1 MYTNGKVQILKIL
14 HLFSDWKWTGPAE
27 PALNLCVELKKR
39 GHDVT
44 LACGKAMDDYPF
56 PPDSE
61 SVEKSAY
68 ERGLVPINRFHLSK
82 HFSFFKYISDIKN
95 LSAFMNEE
103 AYDIVHVHR
112 NQDHLVG
119 GIAARRTRRYLPIVR
134 TNHDGVALK
143 KNLRNKIC
151 LTWLKDKLIAVSE
164 EARVAD
170 MNSFGLS
177 EDKTIMINASINC
190 QRFNPG
196 GSPLIHR
203 KMFGMKGEDIVVG
216 IIARIQTHR
225 RFHIL
230 LQAIKIASEEVP
242 KLKLLVIGRG
252 TKEKQLLTEPAKTMG
267 LEDVVIH
274 PGYRTGDYVEVVS
287 CMDFNIFLM
296 PGTDGSCR
304 AVREVMAM
312 GKPVIAADRG
322 MLSSIVDDNITG
334 FVLDDTPENLAKA
347 TVMLANDIKLRKKM
361 ADTSLKKA
369 QDVFSQESMAE
380 KVEKV
385 YEGLL

>member
-1 MYTNGKVQILKIL
+1 MKIL

-27 PALNLCVELKKR
+27 PALNLCIELKKR

-61 SVEKSAY
+61 SVEKYAY
-68 ERGLVPINRFHLSK
+68 ERNLVPVTKFNLSK
-82 HFSFFKYISDIKN
+82 HFSLFKYISDIKN
-95 LSAFMNEE
+95 LSIFMNDESF
-103 AYDIVHVHR
+103 DIVHVHR

-119 GIAARRTRRYLPIVR
+119 GIAARRTGRNLPVVR

-151 LTWLKDKLIAVSE
+151 LTRLTDKLIAVSE
-164 EARVAD
+164 KARVAD
-170 MNSFGLS
+170 MNRFGLD
-177 EDKTIMINASINC
+177 EDKTIMINASIDC
-190 QRFNPG
+190 HRFNT
-196 GSPLIHR
+196 GSRPLTHR
-203 KMFGMKGEDIVVG
+203 KQFGMNDDDIVVG

-230 LQAIKIASEEVP
+230 LQAIKIASKEVP

-252 TKEKQLLTEPAKTMG
+252 TKEKQLLTEPAKEMG

-274 PGYRTGDYVEVVS
+274 PGYRTGDYVEAVS

-322 MLSSIVDDNITG
+322 MLSSIVDNNITG
-334 FVLDDTPENLAKA
+334 FVIDDTPENLASA
-347 TVMLANDIKLRKKM
+347 TVKLANDIELRKKM
-361 ADTSLKKA
+361 ADASLKKA
-369 QDVFSQESMAE
+369 QEVYSQESMAE
-380 KVEKV
+380 EVEKV
-385 YEGLL
+385 YESLLSQ

>member
-1 MYTNGKVQILKIL
+1 MKIL

-39 GHDVT
+39 GHNVT

-56 PPDSE
+56 PPNSE

-68 ERGLVPINRFHLSK
+68 ERGLTPVTRFYLSK

-95 LSAFMNEE
+95 LSVFMNEE
-103 AYDIVHVHR
+103 EYDIVHVHR

-119 GIAARRTRRYLPIVR
+119 GIAARRTGRSLPVVR
-134 TNHDGVALK
+134 TSHDGVALK
-143 KNLRNKIC
+143 KGIRNNIC
-151 LTWLKDKLIAVSE
+151 LTRLTDKLITVSE
-164 EARVAD
+164 EAKLAD
-170 MNSFGLS
+170 MRNFGLS
-177 EDKTIMINASINC
+177 KDKVIMINASIDC
-190 QRFNPG
+190 HRFNPG
-196 GSPLIHR
+196 DGHLVHR
-203 KMFGMKGEDIVVG
+203 EKFGMKEDDIVVG

-230 LQAIKIASEEVP
+230 LEAIKIASREVP
-242 KLKLLVIGRG
+242 RLKLLVIGRG
-252 TKEKQLLTEPAKTMG
+252 TKEKQLLTEPTRTMG

-274 PGYRTGDYVEVVS
+274 PGYRTDDYVEAVS

-322 MLSSIVDDNITG
+322 MLSTIVDHNVTG
-334 FVLDDTPENLAKA
+334 FVIDDTPENLAAA
-347 TVMLANDIKLRKKM
+347 TVKLANDIELRGKM
-361 ADTSLKKA
+361 ADAALKKA
-369 QDVFSQESMAE
+369 QNVFSQESMAE
-380 KVEKV
+380 KVERV
-385 YEGLL
+385 YEELLSK

>member
-1 MYTNGKVQILKIL
+1 MKIL

-61 SVEKSAY
+61 SVEKYAY
-68 ERGLVPINRFHLSK
+68 ERGLVPVTRFHLSK
-82 HFSFFKYISDIKN
+82 HFNLFKYISDIKN
-95 LSAFMNEE
+95 LSVFMNDE
-103 AYDIVHVHR
+103 AFDIVHVHR

-119 GIAARRTRRYLPIVR
+119 GIAARRTGRRLPIVR
-134 TNHDGVALK
+134 TNHDGVVLK
-143 KNLRNKIC
+143 KNLRNKYC
-151 LTWLKDKLIAVSE
+151 LTRLTDKLIDVSE
-164 EARVAD
+164 DARVAD

-177 EDKTIMINASINC
+177 ADKTIMINASIDC

-196 GSPLIHR
+196 SGPLTYR
-203 KMFGMKGEDIVVG
+203 KKFGMKDDDIVVG

-230 LQAIKIASEEVP
+230 LKAIKIASKKVP

-252 TKEKQLLTEPAKTMG
+252 TKEKQLLTEPAKEMG
-267 LEDVVIH
+267 LEDVVVH
-274 PGYRTGDYVEVVS
+274 PGYRTSDYVEAVS
-287 CMDFNIFLM
+287 CMDYNIFLM
-296 PGTDGSCR
+296 PGTDGSSR

-322 MLSSIVDDNITG
+322 MLSSIVDNNSTG
-334 FVLDDTPENLAKA
+334 FVIDDTPENLAEA
-347 TVMLANDIKLRKKM
+347 TVRLATDIELRKKM
-361 ADTSLKKA
+361 AAASLKKT
-369 QDVFSQESMAE
+369 QDIFSQESMAE
-380 KVEKV
+380 KVENV
-385 YEGLL
+385 YKELLLK

>member
-1 MYTNGKVQILKIL
+1 KY
-14 HLFSDWKWTGPAE
+14 
-27 PALNLCVELKKR
+27 
-39 GHDVT
+39 
-44 LACGKAMDDYPF
+44 
-56 PPDSE
+56 
-61 SVEKSAY
+61 AY
-68 ERGLVPINRFHLSK
+68 ERDMVPVTRFNLSK

-95 LSAFMNEE
+95 LSVLMKEE

-119 GIAARRTRRYLPIVR
+119 GMAARRTGRSLPIVR

-143 KNLRNKIC
+143 KNMRNKKC
-151 LTWLKDKLIAVSE
+151 LTRLTDKLIEVSE

-170 MNSFGLS
+170 MSNFGLS
-177 EDKTIMINASINC
+177 VDKTIMINASIDC
-190 QRFNPG
+190 HRFNPG
-196 GSPLIHR
+196 SGPLTHR
-203 KMFGMKGEDIVVG
+203 KMFGMKDEDIVVG

-267 LEDVVIH
+267 LGDVVIH
-274 PGYRTGDYVEVVS
+274 PGYRTGDYVEAVS

-334 FVLDDTPENLAKA
+334 FVLEDTPENLAKA
-347 TVMLANDIKLRKKM
+347 TVMLANDIELRKKM
-361 ADTSLKKA
+361 ADASLKKA

-385 YEGLL
+385 YESLLK

>member
-1 MYTNGKVQILKIL
+1 VRIL

-68 ERGLVPINRFHLSK
+68 ERGIVPVTRFYLSK
-82 HFSFFKYISDIKN
+82 HFRLFRAISDIRN
-95 LSAFMNEE
+95 LSTFMNVE

-119 GIAARRTRRYLPIVR
+119 GIAARRTGRRLPVVR
-134 TNHDGVALK
+134 TSHDGVALK
-143 KNLRNKIC
+143 KDLRNKIC
-151 LTWLKDKLIAVSE
+151 LTRLTDKLITVSE
-164 EARVAD
+164 MARAAD
-170 MNSFGLS
+170 MKNFGLN
-177 EDKTIMINASINC
+177 EDKVIMINPSIDC
-190 QRFNPG
+190 RRFNPG
-196 GSPLIHR
+196 DGHLVHR
-203 KMFGMKGEDIVVG
+203 ERFGMKEDDIVAG

-230 LQAIKIASEEVP
+230 LEAIKIASQEVP

-252 TKEKQLLTEPAKTMG
+252 TKEKQLLTKPTGTMG

-274 PGYRTGDYVEVVS
+274 IGYRTGDYVEAVS

-322 MLSSIVDDNITG
+322 MLSTIVDHNITG
-334 FVLDDTPENLAKA
+334 FVIDDTPENLATA
-347 TVMLANDIKLRKKM
+347 IVRLAKDSELRSKM
-361 ADTSLKKA
+361 ADASLKKA

-380 KVEKV
+380 KVERV
-385 YEGLL
+385 YKGLLS

>member
-1 MYTNGKVQILKIL
+1 MKIL

-68 ERGLVPINRFHLSK
+68 ERGLTPVTRFYLSK

-95 LSAFMNEE
+95 LSVFMNEE

-119 GIAARRTRRYLPIVR
+119 GIAARRTGRSLPVVR
-134 TNHDGVALK
+134 TSHDGVALK
-143 KNLRNKIC
+143 KGIRNNIC
-151 LTWLKDKLIAVSE
+151 LTRLTDKLITVSE
-164 EARVAD
+164 EAKLAD
-170 MNSFGLS
+170 MRNFGLS
-177 EDKTIMINASINC
+177 KDKVIMINASIDC
-190 QRFNPG
+190 HRFNPG
-196 GSPLIHR
+196 DGHLVHR
-203 KMFGMKGEDIVVG
+203 EKFGMKEDDIVVG

-230 LQAIKIASEEVP
+230 LEAIKIASQEVP

-252 TKEKQLLTEPAKTMG
+252 TKEKQLLTEPTRTMG

-274 PGYRTGDYVEVVS
+274 PGYRTDDYVEVVS

-322 MLSSIVDDNITG
+322 MLSTIVDHNVTG
-334 FVLDDTPENLAKA
+334 FVIDDTPENLAAA
-347 TVMLANDIKLRKKM
+347 TVKLANDIELRKKM
-361 ADTSLKKA
+361 ADAALKKV
-369 QDVFSQESMAE
+369 QNVFSQESMAE
-380 KVEKV
+380 KVERV
-385 YEGLL
+385 YEELLSK

>member
-1 MYTNGKVQILKIL
+1 MKIL

-61 SVEKSAY
+61 SVEKSTY
-68 ERGLVPINRFHLSK
+68 ERGLVPVTRFHLSK
-82 HFSFFKYISDIKN
+82 HFSPFKYISDIKN
-95 LSAFMNEE
+95 LSVFMNEK
-103 AYDIVHVHR
+103 AYDIIHVHR

-119 GIAARRTRRYLPIVR
+119 GMAAKRTGRYLPVVR

-143 KNLRNKIC
+143 KNLRNRIC
-151 LTWLKDKLIAVSE
+151 LTRLTDKLIEVSE

-177 EDKTIMINASINC
+177 EDKIIMINASIDC
-190 QRFNPG
+190 HRFNPG
-196 GSPLIHR
+196 DGHLIHR
-203 KMFGMKGEDIVVG
+203 EKFGMKEDDIVVG

-230 LQAIKIASEEVP
+230 LEAIKIASQEVP

-252 TKEKQLLTEPAKTMG
+252 TKEKQLLTEPTRTMG
-267 LEDVVIH
+267 LEDIVVH
-274 PGYRTGDYVEVVS
+274 TGYRTDDYVETVS

-322 MLSSIVDDNITG
+322 MLSTIVDNNVTG
-334 FVLDDTPENLAKA
+334 FVIGDTPENLAAA
-347 TVMLANDIKLRKKM
+347 TVKLANDIELRKKM
-361 ADTSLKKA
+361 ADAALKKA

-380 KVEKV
+380 KVERV
-385 YEGLL
+385 YEKLLSKQNEN

>member
-1 MYTNGKVQILKIL
+1 MKIL

-68 ERGLVPINRFHLSK
+68 ERGLVPVTRFNLSK
-82 HFSFFKYISDIKN
+82 HFRFFKAVSDVKK
-95 LSAFMNEE
+95 LSAFMNDGE
-103 AYDIVHVHR
+103 YDIVHVHR

-119 GIAARRTRRYLPIVR
+119 GIAARRTGRRLPVVR
-134 TNHDGVALK
+134 TSHDGVALK
-143 KNLRNKIC
+143 KDLRNKIC
-151 LTWLKDKLIAVSE
+151 LTRLTDKLITVSE
-164 EARVAD
+164 KARVAD
-170 MNSFGLS
+170 MNRFGLS
-177 EDKTIMINASINC
+177 KDKIIMINASIDC
-190 QRFNPG
+190 RRFNPG
-196 GSPLIHR
+196 NGHLTHR
-203 KMFGMKGEDIVVG
+203 DKFGIKKDDIVVG

-230 LQAIKIASEEVP
+230 LKAIKIASQEVP

-252 TKEKQLLTEPAKTMG
+252 TKEKQLLTEPTRTMG

-274 PGYRTGDYVEVVS
+274 TGYRTTDYVEAVS

-312 GKPVIAADRG
+312 GKPVIAANRG
-322 MLSSIVDDNITG
+322 MLSTIVDDNVTG
-334 FVLDDTPENLAKA
+334 LVIDDTPENLAMA
-347 TVMLANDIKLRKKM
+347 TVRLSKDSELRKKM
-361 ADTSLKKA
+361 AEASLKKA

-380 KVEKV
+380 KVESV
-385 YEGLL
+385 YKELLS

>member
-1 MYTNGKVQILKIL
+1 MKIL

-56 PPDSE
+56 PPNSE
-61 SVEKSAY
+61 SVEKSVY
-68 ERGLVPINRFHLSK
+68 ERGLTPITRFYLSK
-82 HFSFFKYISDIKN
+82 HFSFFKYVSDIKN
-95 LSAFMNEE
+95 LSVFMNEE

-119 GIAARRTRRYLPIVR
+119 GIAARRTGRSLPVVR
-134 TNHDGVALK
+134 TSHDGVALK
-143 KNLRNKIC
+143 KGIRNNIC
-151 LTWLKDKLIAVSE
+151 LTRLTDKLITVSE
-164 EARVAD
+164 EAKLAD
-170 MNSFGLS
+170 MRNFGLS
-177 EDKTIMINASINC
+177 KDKVIMINASIDC
-190 QRFNPG
+190 HRFNPG
-196 GSPLIHR
+196 DGHLVHR
-203 KMFGMKGEDIVVG
+203 EKFGMKEDDIVVG

-230 LQAIKIASEEVP
+230 LEAIKIASQEVP
-242 KLKLLVIGRG
+242 GLKLLVIGRG
-252 TKEKQLLTEPAKTMG
+252 TKEKQLLTEPTRTMG
-267 LEDVVIH
+267 LKDVVIH
-274 PGYRTGDYVEVVS
+274 PGYRTDDYVEVVS

-322 MLSSIVDDNITG
+322 MLSTIVDHNVTG
-334 FVLDDTPENLAKA
+334 FVIDDTPENLAAA
-347 TVMLANDIKLRKKM
+347 TVKLANDIELRGKM
-361 ADTSLKKA
+361 ADAALKKA
-369 QDVFSQESMAE
+369 QNVFSRESMAE
-380 KVEKV
+380 KVERV
-385 YEGLL
+385 YEELLSK

>member
-1 MYTNGKVQILKIL
+1 MKIL

-61 SVEKSAY
+61 SVEKYAY
-68 ERGLVPINRFHLSK
+68 ERNLVPVTRFHLSK

-95 LSAFMNEE
+95 LSVFMKEE

-119 GIAARRTRRYLPIVR
+119 GMAARRTGRRLPVVR

-143 KNLRNKIC
+143 KNMRNKKC
-151 LTWLKDKLIAVSE
+151 LTRLTDKLIEVSE
-164 EARVAD
+164 QARVAD
-170 MNSFGLS
+170 MKNFGLS
-177 EDKTIMINASINC
+177 EDKTIMINASIDC
-190 QRFNPG
+190 HRFNPG
-196 GSPLIHR
+196 NGHLAQR
-203 KMFGMKGEDIVVG
+203 NKFGIKKDDIVVG

-230 LQAIKIASEEVP
+230 LKAIKIASKEVP

-252 TKEKQLLTEPAKTMG
+252 TKEKQLLTKPAKSMG
-267 LEDVVIH
+267 LEDVVVH
-274 PGYRTGDYVEVVS
+274 TGYRTGDYVETVS

-334 FVLDDTPENLAKA
+334 FVIDDTPENLAKA
-347 TVMLANDIKLRKKM
+347 TVKLANDIDLRKKM
-361 ADTSLKKA
+361 ADASLKKA
-369 QDVFSQESMAE
+369 QDIFSQESMAE
-380 KVEKV
+380 KVECV
-385 YEGLL
+385 YKELLSQ

>member
-1 MYTNGKVQILKIL
+1 MKIL

-27 PALNLCVELKKR
+27 PALNLCIELKKR

-61 SVEKSAY
+61 SVEKYAY
-68 ERGLVPINRFHLSK
+68 ERGLVPVNRFHLSK

-95 LSAFMNEE
+95 LSVFMNNE
-103 AYDIVHVHR
+103 AFDIVHVHR

-119 GIAARRTRRYLPIVR
+119 GIAARRTGRRLPVIR

-151 LTWLKDKLIAVSE
+151 LTRLTDKLIAVSE

-170 MNSFGLS
+170 MNRFELS
-177 EDKTIMINASINC
+177 EDKTVMINASIDC
-190 QRFNPG
+190 HRFNPG
-196 GSPLIHR
+196 SGPLTHR
-203 KMFGMKGEDIVVG
+203 KMFGMKDEDIVVG

-230 LQAIKIASEEVP
+230 LQAIKIASKEVP

-252 TKEKQLLTEPAKTMG
+252 TKEKQLLTDPAKSMG
-267 LEDVVIH
+267 LEDVVVH
-274 PGYRTGDYVEVVS
+274 PGYRTGDYVEAVS

-322 MLSSIVDDNITG
+322 MLSSIVDNNITG
-334 FVLDDTPENLAKA
+334 FVIDDTPENLASA
-347 TVMLANDIKLRKKM
+347 TVTLANDIELRKKM
-361 ADTSLKKA
+361 ADASLNKA
-369 QDVFSQESMAE
+369 KNVYSQESMAE

-385 YEGLL
+385 YEGLLSQ

>member
-1 MYTNGKVQILKIL
+1 MKIL

-68 ERGLVPINRFHLSK
+68 ERGLTPVTRFYLSK

-95 LSAFMNEE
+95 LSVFMNEG

-112 NQDHLVG
+112 NQDHLVA
-119 GIAARRTRRYLPIVR
+119 GIAARRTGRSLPVVR
-134 TNHDGVALK
+134 TSHDGVALK
-143 KNLRNKIC
+143 KGIRNNIC
-151 LTWLKDKLIAVSE
+151 LTRLTDKLITVSE
-164 EARVAD
+164 EAKLAD
-170 MNSFGLS
+170 MRNFGLS
-177 EDKTIMINASINC
+177 KDKVIMINASIDC
-190 QRFNPG
+190 HRFNPG
-196 GSPLIHR
+196 DGHLVHR
-203 KMFGMKGEDIVVG
+203 EKFGMKEDDIVVG

-230 LQAIKIASEEVP
+230 LEAIKIASQEVP

-252 TKEKQLLTEPAKTMG
+252 TKEKQLLTEPTKTMG
-267 LEDVVIH
+267 LKDVVIH
-274 PGYRTGDYVEVVS
+274 PGYRTDDYVEAVS

-322 MLSSIVDDNITG
+322 MLSTIVDHNVTG
-334 FVLDDTPENLAKA
+334 FVIDDTPENLAAA
-347 TVMLANDIKLRKKM
+347 TVKLANDIELRGKM
-361 ADTSLKKA
+361 ADAALKKA
-369 QDVFSQESMAE
+369 QNVFSQESMAE
-380 KVEKV
+380 KVERV
-385 YEGLL
+385 YEELLSK